1 MQLSILDIGMA
12 TLFQPLNIQTCWQVD
27 MLYSLVESDKRDST
41 IRHAWDDTADEGSI
55 DNQYGLSW
63 NLMLGMVL
71 RHSDGTRELAYILP
85 FRVQHTSCMPLQAW
99 KLMSEAILFLPCRN
113 KYAFCGVLESGFCLW
128 ECVVSD
134 VHLLKGYHTHTL
146 TKTSTFWGCYCRLDV
161 YNLRSI
167 SKMYCYDQ
175 TGCQDKAFQKHSGNG
190 RRESNEE
197 VTQLDATSS
206 STFWQIKNV
215 RHEHDATS
223 LLICLPTQALV
234 SSISTVA
241 SSIVR
246 RDCSA

>member
-1 MQLSILDIGMA
+1 
-12 TLFQPLNIQTCWQVD
+12 
-27 MLYSLVESDKRDST
+27 
-41 IRHAWDDTADEGSI
+41 
-55 DNQYGLSW
+55 
-63 NLMLGMVL
+63 
-71 RHSDGTRELAYILP
+71 
-85 FRVQHTSCMPLQAW
+85 MPLQAW
-99 KLMSEAILFLPCRN
+99 NLSEAILFLPCRN

-175 TGCQDKAFQKHSGNG
+175 TGCQDKAFQKHSGNEC

-197 VTQLDATSS
+197 VIQLDATSS

-223 LLICLPTQALV
+223 LLICLPSRTLVFQHKHSGNLDRLAWLLSIMQLYCQQAGCFRWA
-234 SSISTVA
+234 IFE
-241 SSIVR
+241 IVVDSCTTGGHKGR
-246 RDCSA
+246 SCNI